1 MTTKVAHPK
10 NQITIKVR
18 KAEDAEWVTTRFVD
32 IPGLTVKTIPSP
44 PRKETPMSASLF
56 SQDTAVHHVLRQ
68 RPRLAEHLAAFGAE
82 PWERPQA
89 TLLELFRNRDTLK
102 KFIEMA
108 ASLPVPEESAP
119 HESWHDRPASHL
131 ADHLTHNHRDFFNVT
146 LPDIAGL
153 FRDWDSLDPEITELR
168 DDFDRFIAAMRR
180 EIEHEE
186 TLFFP
191 RVLRYDACL
200 RDPRVNPEFNGGSL
214 RVAVAYR
221 KSHVVGLNPDQL
233 ERIINRLIETHA
245 YQDGNAWAEMLTAR
259 LTDFKRQFEEH
270 ERLEA
275 DVLYPMAL
283 EMETALY
290 NLSIAGVKTPVNL
303 GVGV

>member
-1 MTTKVAHPK
+1 
-10 NQITIKVR
+10 
-18 KAEDAEWVTTRFVD
+18 
-32 IPGLTVKTIPSP
+32 
-44 PRKETPMSASLF
+44 MSASLF
-56 SQDTAVHHVLRQ
+56 SQDTAVRHVLRQ

-89 TLLELFRNRDTLK
+89 TLNELFRNRETLE
-102 KFIEMA
+102 KFMA
-108 ASLPVPEESAP
+108 MAEALPVPEGPRHLEN
-119 HESWHDRPASHL
+119 WVDQPASHL
-131 ADHLTHNHRDFFNVT
+131 ADHLTQHHRDFFNVT

-168 DDFDRFIAAMRR
+168 DDFNRFIATMRR
-180 EIEHEE
+180 EIEYEE
-186 TLFFP
+186 ELFFP

-221 KSHVVGLNPDQL
+221 KSHVTGVQPELLD
-233 ERIINRLIETHA
+233 RITTRMRDTHA
-245 YQDGNAWAEMLTAR
+245 YQDGNAWAELLTAR
-259 LTDFKRQFEEH
+259 LEDFKGQFEEH

-283 EMETALY
+283 EMETTLY
-290 NLSIAGVKTPVNL
+290 NLSIAGVKTPVNQ